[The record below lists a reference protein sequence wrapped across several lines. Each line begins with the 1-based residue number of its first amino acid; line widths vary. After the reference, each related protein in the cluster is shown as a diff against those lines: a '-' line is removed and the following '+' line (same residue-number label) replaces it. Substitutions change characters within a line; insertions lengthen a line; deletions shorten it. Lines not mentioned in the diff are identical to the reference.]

1 MQLDAL
7 MGNDISVISH
17 FTFSQSA
24 PEPFCNNKP
33 FSFSVFYRRKFNK
46 TTLIKII
53 IIITFLTPITGCI
66 VQYHN
71 CYIIFNSYPT

>member
-46 TTLIKII
+46 NTLIII
-53 IIITFLTPITGCI
+53 MIMFLTPITVCI

-71 CYIIFNSYPT
+71 CCIIFNSSPT

>member
-24 PEPFCNNKP
+24 PEPNPFLFQSFVEGNAIKP
-33 FSFSVFYRRKFNK
+33 
-46 TTLIKII
+46 L
-53 IIITFLTPITGCI
+53 IITLLTASLAALC
-66 VQYHN
+66 N
-71 CYIIFNSYPT
+71 AIIAGSLLIRF